1 MATIESGDQTL
12 IVDRK
17 KKHTSL
23 RFEAQLTLERPGGTA
38 KTVKLD
44 LRVNNVLSGD
54 DQMYTRGDLTTDGA
68 GALVDGI
75 KDHVAGAPDRHM
87 SDHDSK
93 LVDGPDDLRVD
104 RIEVYETSSV
114 AYISRPLDYSFN
126 EDWPEDATDSDKIRW
141 LLEND
146 RTMTNGE
153 TAAVVGCSESLV
165 SDVKAREADEC

>member
-12 IVDRK
+12 IADRK

-23 RFEAQLTLERPGGTA
+23 RFEAKMTLERPGRTA

-44 LRVNNVLSGD
+44 LRVNNVLSAD

-87 SDHDSK
+87 SNYDSK
-93 LVDGPDDLRVD
+93 QVDGPDDLRVD

-114 AYISRPLDYSFN
+114 ADISRPLDYSFN

-165 SDVKAREADEC
+165 SDVKAREADAG